1 MHDSDGKVMN
11 PQDFESGGLFIT
23 QHAKVGGRTKLP
35 QIQSAVETITTSSL
49 STALIEANKQMQEVQ
64 ARLESKKIDYNE
76 QMARC
81 DQRAEVLA
89 MKQAKQRTEA
99 ENFERVVLIESNLK
113 RERAEKRAKEEHA
126 LRLRKEKEIEALKQQ
141 YEEQL
146 KQTEVA
152 KVRTEPRLSACACAC
167 A

>member
-1 MHDSDGKVMN
+1 
-11 PQDFESGGLFIT
+11 
-23 QHAKVGGRTKLP
+23 
-35 QIQSAVETITTSSL
+35 
-49 STALIEANKQMQEVQ
+49 
-64 ARLESKKIDYNE
+64 
-76 QMARC
+76 MARC

-152 KVRTEPRLSACACAC
+152 KVRAEPSLSACACA
-167 A
+167 

>member
-35 QIQSAVETITTSSL
+35 KIESATITTSSL

-89 MKQAKQRTEA
+89 M
-99 ENFERVVLIESNLK
+99 
-113 RERAEKRAKEEHA
+113 EHA

-152 KVRTEPRLSACACAC
+152 KVRTEPRLSACACA
-167 A
+167 